1 MTKEILRKIIFLHFL
16 GNNHKIR
23 KISFSK
29 RIKRRRG
36 FLNLKEHLNS
46 YISFLKNEKNYS
58 NNTIISYK
66 NDLLQLLNYLEDRKI
81 LKKNNIQ
88 CIDRS
93 IMRKYIVYLK
103 KRDYSTRSICRKIS
117 TIRSFFKF
125 ISREGIVKINPTIN
139 LITPKIDKKLPC
151 FLYLQEINKL
161 IETPLGNTILGIRD
175 RAILEILYGTGM
187 RVGELVN
194 LDVPDIDLYEKTVRV
209 FGKGSKER
217 ILPLGNPSIRAIQ
230 EYITSRSLFIKNVP
244 IIKIDLNAFL
254 LNRFGGRLSA
264 RSIRR
269 IIIKY
274 MKIADLNKKVSPHV
288 LRHSFATHLLGGGA
302 DLRSVQELLGHESLS
317 TTQIYTHITKERLKI
332 IYKKSHPRP

>member
-1 MTKEILRKIIFLHFL
+1 
-16 GNNHKIR
+16 
-23 KISFSK
+23 
-29 RIKRRRG
+29 
-36 FLNLKEHLNS
+36 LKAHINS

-66 NDLLQLLNYLEDRKI
+66 NDLIQLLNYLKSHKI
-81 LKKNNIQ
+81 LEVNDEQYIN
-88 CIDRS
+88 RS
-93 IMRKYIVYLK
+93 IMRKYIVHLK
-103 KRDYSTRSICRKIS
+103 KSNYSARSISRKIS
-117 TIRSFFKF
+117 TIRSFFNF
-125 ISREGIVKINPTIN
+125 LSREGIIKINPTIN
-139 LITPKIDKKLPC
+139 LITPKIDKKLPY

-161 IETPLGNTILGIRD
+161 IEAPPQNTISGIRD
-175 RAILEILYGTGM
+175 KAILELLYGTGI

-194 LDVPDIDLYEKTVRV
+194 LNIKDIDFYEKTIRI

-217 ILPLGNPSIRAIQ
+217 ILPLGAPSIKATQ
-230 EYITSRSLFIKNVP
+230 EYVTKRNLFMKDIAINRN
-244 IIKIDLNAFL
+244 DLNALL

-274 MKIADLNKKVSPHV
+274 MKVAGLNKKISPHV

-332 IYKKSHPRP
+332 IYKKSHPRS

>member
-1 MTKEILRKIIFLHFL
+1 M
-16 GNNHKIR
+16 
-23 KISFSK
+23 
-29 RIKRRRG
+29 
-36 FLNLKEHLNS
+36 KEHINS

-66 NDLLQLLNYLEDRKI
+66 NDLLQLLNYLKEYKI
-81 LKKNNIQ
+81 IKRDSIKY
-88 CIDRS
+88 IDRS

-103 KRDYSTRSICRKIS
+103 KCNYSVRSICRKIS

-125 ISREGIVKINPTIN
+125 LSREGMVDINPTIN
-139 LITPKIDKKLPC
+139 LITPKIVKKLPF
-151 FLYLQEINKL
+151 FLYLEEINKL
-161 IETPLGNTILGIRD
+161 IETPSGHTILGIRD
-175 RAILEILYGTGM
+175 RAILEFLYGTGM

-194 LDVPDIDLYEKTVRV
+194 LNIRDIDLYDKTVRV

-217 ILPLGNPSIRAIQ
+217 ILPLGNPSIRAVQ
-230 EYITSRSLFIKNVP
+230 EYLTSRDIFRKNISLD
-244 IIKIDLNAFL
+244 KIDQNALF

-269 IIIKY
+269 LLIKY
-274 MKIADLNKKVSPHV
+274 MKMADLNKKISPHV

-317 TTQIYTHITKERLKI
+317 TTQIYTHITKERLKA
-332 IYKKSHPRP
+332 IYNKSYPRS

>member
-1 MTKEILRKIIFLHFL
+1 M
-16 GNNHKIR
+16 
-23 KISFSK
+23 
-29 RIKRRRG
+29 
-36 FLNLKEHLNS
+36 KEHINS

-66 NDLLQLLNYLEDRKI
+66 NDLLQLLNYLKEYKI
-81 LKKNNIQ
+81 IKRDSIKY
-88 CIDRS
+88 IDRS

-103 KRDYSTRSICRKIS
+103 KCNYSVRSICRKIS

-125 ISREGIVKINPTIN
+125 LSREGMVDINPTIN
-139 LITPKIDKKLPC
+139 LITPKIVKKLPS
-151 FLYLQEINKL
+151 FLYLEEINKL
-161 IETPLGNTILGIRD
+161 IETPSGHTILGIRD
-175 RAILEILYGTGM
+175 RAILELLYGTGM

-194 LDVPDIDLYEKTVRV
+194 LSIRDIDLYEKTVRV

-217 ILPLGNPSIRAIQ
+217 ILPLGNPSIRAVQ
-230 EYITSRSLFIKNVP
+230 EYLTSRDIFRKNISLD
-244 IIKIDLNAFL
+244 KIDQNALF

-269 IIIKY
+269 LLIKY
-274 MKIADLNKKVSPHV
+274 MKMAVLNKKISPHV

-317 TTQIYTHITKERLKI
+317 TTQIYTHITKERLKA
-332 IYKKSHPRP
+332 IYNKFYPRS

>member
-1 MTKEILRKIIFLHFL
+1 
-16 GNNHKIR
+16 
-23 KISFSK
+23 
-29 RIKRRRG
+29 
-36 FLNLKEHLNS
+36 LKEHINS
-46 YISFLKNEKNYS
+46 FISFLKNEKNYS

-66 NDLLQLLNYLEDRKI
+66 NDLLQLLNYLEDCKI
-81 LKKNNIQ
+81 IKRNNIQ
-88 CIDRS
+88 YIDRS
-93 IMRKYIVYLK
+93 IMRKYIVSLNK
-103 KRDYSTRSICRKIS
+103 CDYSARSICRKIS

-125 ISREGIVKINPTIN
+125 ILREGIVKINPTIN
-139 LITPKIDKKLPC
+139 LFTPKIDRKLPF

-161 IETPLGNTILGIRD
+161 IETPPGNTIFGMRD
-175 RAILEILYGTGM
+175 RAILELLYGTGM

-194 LDVPDIDLYEKTVRV
+194 LNVNDIDLYEKTVRV

-217 ILPLGNPSIRAIQ
+217 ILPLGNPSIKAIQ
-230 EYITSRSLFIKNVP
+230 EYITGRSLFIKNIP
-244 IIKIDLNAFL
+244 IIKNDLNAFL

-274 MKIADLNKKVSPHV
+274 MKIAGLNKKVSPHV

-332 IYKKSHPRP
+332 VYKKSHPRP